1 MKKITLYTIIT
12 LVFISGC
19 TQLVTAPIAITGAV
33 IGTTIDVTAATA
45 GAIAGY
51 YDD

>member
-12 LVFISGC
+12 LIFTTGC
-19 TQLVTAPIAITGAV
+19 TQMVTAPIAITGAV
-33 IGTTIDVTAATA
+33 VSSSIEIAGATA